1 MPAQRPQRGGREL
14 LTRGGSGRAQ
24 AGTTPTLALEPA
36 VGREDAPVAE
46 AAHAG
51 QGRGGGSPRPG
62 AGLEG
67 ARVRPA
73 SRCSG
78 GTVSWPW
85 GRWLCTCSRLENKT
99 LFF

>member
-46 AAHAG
+46 AAHTG

-67 ARVRPA
+67 APCAAGVEVLRGDGVVA
-73 SRCSG
+73 L
-78 GTVSWPW
+78 GTLVVHVQPL
-85 GRWLCTCSRLENKT
+85 GK
-99 LFF
+99 